1 MMKDDTKNL
10 LRLFADQPSRRAVL
24 QGFAAMGVGAATLNP
39 LARALAAASDEDVA
53 SITLMSQG
61 GPVVDVL
68 RGTTIPMFN
77 SSYPKTA
84 VEIEVSSATV
94 TYPKMQATRD
104 DPVISGGMFNDTY
117 TARGVVDGMWAK
129 LDPANM
135 PNAQAVKIGLK
146 GAEGFAIPFQQT
158 PYGIMYNPD
167 KVEKPRSWKDL
178 YKPEYK
184 GRVSMWTT
192 NMDSFAMAGVAA
204 GKGLNVEAG
213 IEAWLPHKQNIG
225 AWVTSPVAEEELVGR
240 GEIWLAPHWGAWAQQ
255 AKAQGLR
262 VEFAMPEEGGTM
274 WSNHACCAANMSAAK
289 TRLTQI
295 YLDTWFAEETQK
307 QWLLRTFV
315 SPTVPTIQIPDEMRS
330 NPAVLTNEEAAKLYR
345 LPSVEWAGDFQRLST
360 LITRRLKG

>member
-1 MMKDDTKNL
+1 MMHDDTRDL
-10 LRLFADQPSRRAVL
+10 LRLFSHQPSRRALL

-39 LARALAAASDEDVA
+39 LARALAAASDEEVA
-53 SITLMSQG
+53 GITLMSQG
-61 GPVVDVL
+61 GPVVEVL
-68 RGTTIPMFN
+68 RTTAAPMFN
-77 SSYPKTA
+77 AKYPKTA

-94 TYPKMQATRD
+94 TYPKMQATKS
-104 DPVISGGMFNDTY
+104 DPVISGGMFNDTF

-129 LDPANM
+129 LDPVLM

-146 GAEGFAIPFQQT
+146 GAEGLAIPFQQT

-213 IEAWLPHKQNIG
+213 IEAWLPYKQNIG

-240 GEIWLAPHWGAWAQQ
+240 GEIWLAPHWGAWAEQ

-274 WSNHACCAANMSAAK
+274 WSNHACCAINMPEAK

-295 YLDTWFAEETQK
+295 YLDTWFAEETQT
-307 QWLLRTFV
+307 QWLRRTFV
-315 SPTVPTIQIPDEMRS
+315 SPTLPSVKIPEEMLS

-345 LPSVEWAGDFQRLST
+345 LPSIELASDFQRLST
-360 LITRRLKG
+360 MITRRLKG